1 MADKKIT
8 QLNSATAL
16 VGTEI
21 LVAVQGG
28 ETKQTTVNKIKNT
41 LVPYNLT
48 VEAGQTVNLSSSIFE
63 QAMLI
68 RLTWSGASGN
78 MTLNLPSASDNVNR
92 AIRFISNGGF
102 ETNTRVYLTPIGGD
116 TLDGSTNYY
125 EINKTYEPASCWS
138 RPEKRFADNKPAPP
152 PVAAIRRAQP
162 V

>member
-78 MTLNLPSASDNVNR
+78 MTLNLPSASDNTNR

-102 ETNTRVYLTPIGGD
+102 NTNTRVYLTPIGGD

-125 EINKTYEPASCWS
+125 EINKTYEGINIWS
-138 RPEKRFADNKPAPP
+138 DGTEWFIIQKKA
-152 PVAAIRRAQP
+152 
-162 V
+162 

>member
-1 MADKKIT
+1 MSDKKIT

-21 LVAVQGG
+21 LVAVQNG

-78 MTLNLPSASDNVNR
+78 MTLNLPSASDNTNR

-102 ETNTRVYLTPIGGD
+102 VTNTRVYLTPIGGD

-125 EINKTYEPASCWS
+125 EINKTYEGIKIWS
-138 RPEKRFADNKPAPP
+138 DGTEWFIIQKKA
-152 PVAAIRRAQP
+152 
-162 V
+162 

>member
-8 QLNSATAL
+8 QLSNATAL

-21 LVAVQGG
+21 LVSVQNG

-48 VEAGQTVNLSSSIFE
+48 VQAGQTVNLSSSIFE

-68 RLTWSGASGN
+68 KLTWSGASGN
-78 MTLNLPSASDNVNR
+78 MTLNLPSASDNINR

-102 ETNTRVYLTPIGGD
+102 DTNTRVYLTPIGGD
-116 TLDGSTNYY
+116 TLDGTTNYY
-125 EINKTYEPASCWS
+125 QINKTYDGIKIWS
-138 RPEKRFADNKPAPP
+138 DGSEWFIIQKKA
-152 PVAAIRRAQP
+152 
-162 V
+162 

>member
-8 QLNSATAL
+8 QLSNATAL

-21 LVAVQGG
+21 LVAVQNG

-48 VEAGQTVNLSSSIFE
+48 VQAGQTVNLSSSIFE

-68 RLTWSGASGN
+68 KLTWSGASGN
-78 MTLNLPSASDNVNR
+78 MTLNLPSASDNINR

-102 ETNTRVYLTPIGGD
+102 DTNTRVYLTPIGGD
-116 TLDGSTNYY
+116 TLDGTTNYY
-125 EINKTYEPASCWS
+125 QINKTYDGIKIWS
-138 RPEKRFADNKPAPP
+138 DGSEWFIIQKKA
-152 PVAAIRRAQP
+152 
-162 V
+162 

>member
-8 QLNSATAL
+8 QLNNATAL
-16 VGTEI
+16 LGTEI
-21 LVAVQGG
+21 LVAVQNG

-68 RLTWSGASGN
+68 KLTWSGASGN

-102 ETNTRVYLTPIGGD
+102 ETNTRVYLTPSGSD

-125 EINKTYEPASCWS
+125 EINKTYEGIKIWS
-138 RPEKRFADNKPAPP
+138 DGSEWFIIQKKA
-152 PVAAIRRAQP
+152 
-162 V
+162 

>member
-8 QLNSATAL
+8 QLNNATAL

-21 LVAVQGG
+21 LVAVQNG

-48 VEAGQTVNLSSSIFE
+48 VESGQTINLSSSIFD

-68 RLTWSGASGN
+68 KLTWSGASGN
-78 MTLNLPSASDNVNR
+78 MTLNLPSASDNTNR

-102 ETNTRVYLTPIGGD
+102 NTNTRVYLTPIGGD
-116 TLDGSTNYY
+116 TLDGTTNYY
-125 EINKTYEPASCWS
+125 QINKTYEGIKIWS
-138 RPEKRFADNKPAPP
+138 DGTEWFIIQKKA
-152 PVAAIRRAQP
+152 
-162 V
+162 